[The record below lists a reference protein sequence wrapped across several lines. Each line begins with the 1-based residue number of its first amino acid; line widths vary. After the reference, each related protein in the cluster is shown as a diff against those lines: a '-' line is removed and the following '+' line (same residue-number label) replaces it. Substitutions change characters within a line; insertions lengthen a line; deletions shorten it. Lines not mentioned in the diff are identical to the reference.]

1 VYDPAFE
8 GRSCREGSAPEP
20 NRLPPPQ
27 LDMLGRATVARRPL
41 EQLPVEPIDVAV
53 LGTAQQDRT
62 LDQGLQDRLDV
73 EGGAANQ
80 LQDFARSRLLLQR
93 LRQLAVPSLELREQ
107 AHVFDRDHRLGG
119 ECLRQLDLLVRE
131 GLRLTPSHDND
142 PNGYVFA

>member
-53 LGTAQQDRT
+53 LGTAQPDRT

-80 LQDFARSRLLLQR
+80 LQDVAGGRLLFQSLVQ
-93 LRQLAVPSLELREQ
+93 VPVSRLELREQ
-107 AHVFDRDHRLGG
+107 PHVLDRDGRLVG
-119 ECLRQLDLLVRE
+119 EGRDQLDVLVRE
-131 GLRLTPSHDND
+131 GPDLIPLQTEDS
-142 PNGYVFA
+142 